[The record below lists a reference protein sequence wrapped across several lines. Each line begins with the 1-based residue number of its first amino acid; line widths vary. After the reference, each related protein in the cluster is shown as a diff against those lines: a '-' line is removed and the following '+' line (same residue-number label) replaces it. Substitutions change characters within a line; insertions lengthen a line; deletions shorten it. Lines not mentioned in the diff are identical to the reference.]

1 MQGLIC
7 NLRRDL
13 FLDDA
18 DSRPTLEGTE
28 PERQDEPFL
37 DTDGLEARRECDR
50 VEHAVERWKLVGK
63 RGNLAP
69 TRSVEAGNLSDT
81 RRILGSHRA

>member
-7 NLRRDL
+7 NLGRDL
-13 FLDDA
+13 VLDDA
-18 DSRPTLEGTE
+18 DSRPALEGAE

-37 DTDGLEARRECDR
+37 DTDGLEARREGAR

-63 RGNLAP
+63 WGNLAP
-69 TRSVEAGNLSDT
+69 TCSVESGNLSDT
-81 RRILGSHRA
+81 RRILRMQRE